1 MRHVWCLTPS
11 HAGPH
16 TPDTR
21 QRHSRHRTPVPG
33 RHPAGHQPSCRVAR
47 PASAPRGDRY
57 PAETRDTPRS
67 AERPRCADRA
77 RRETQTARSAR
88 PPRTQDRQ
96 HNQYNFSSR
105 STENAQSL
113 ICSLTCRISLH
124 ISLTASPTTPHVV
137 RGARPRTRRTH
148 SLDRSHRPLLARRG
162 GLGAPPQA
170 PGSVAYHIL
179 VRWPARG

>member
-1 MRHVWCLTPS
+1 MV
-11 HAGPH
+11 PH
-16 TPDTR
+16 TVTR
-21 QRHSRHRTPVPG
+21 RAAHTRHATAAQPTPHTRPW
-33 RHPAGHQPSCRVAR
+33 PSPRG
-47 PASAPRGDRY
+47 ASAIMSRRASRVGTPRRPLPRGDSRHT
-57 PAETRDTPRS
+57 AVAPRS
-67 AERPRCADRA
+67 AECGRVRPRTGRG
-77 RRETQTARSAR
+77 ETARSGA
-88 PPRTQDRQ
+88 PTPQDRQ

>member
-1 MRHVWCLTPS
+1 MCGAS
-11 HAGPH
+11 HRH
-16 TPDTR
+16 TPGRTHPTRDSGTADTAHPSLAVTPR
-21 QRHSRHRTPVPG
+21 GISHHVASRVPR
-33 RHPAGHQPSCRVAR
+33 RHPAETATPRRLETHR
-47 PASAPRGDRY
+47 APRRDRG
-57 PAETRDTPRS
+57 ARTGV
-67 AERPRCADRA
+67 RA